1 METSHIIIM
10 SILLGCM
17 ATYIPVFMCLFFTSV
32 LGFLLFTDLPIML
45 LVQTLLRSMDNF
57 ALVVVL
63 FFILCGNIM
72 TAGSIVDRLI
82 KVANAL
88 VSWLP
93 GGLGM
98 AGVIA
103 CGLFGA
109 ISGSTVATVVALG
122 GFMIPALMDNGYPE
136 KYTLGLMTTSPNLGV
151 IIPPSIGMILYSM
164 ISNVSLEGL
173 FLTGFLPGLLI
184 IFGTCTYTFFVFRK
198 KTEIVRKPVPNFS
211 DVVTIFKEGI
221 WSLLLPA
228 IIFGG
233 IFSGVFTANEAAVV
247 ACVYAFI
254 VELFIHKSI
263 KFNAVKKITVN
274 SAVTSA
280 TLLIIV
286 AGASCFG
293 RLLTLED
300 IPGRITEAVLATI
313 TDPLVFLL
321 AMNILLLVVGMFMD
335 IISATMILGPVF
347 LPMLD
352 AFNIDWMHF
361 GLIMTVNLAIGY
373 CTPPMGVSLY
383 ITGAISNRDLIY
395 VSKAVIP
402 FIIIQM
408 AVLFLMTYMPDVV
421 LWLPDIMGFR
431 R

>member
-1 METSHIIIM
+1 MELSHIIIM
-10 SILLGCM
+10 LILLGCM
-17 ATYIPVFMCLFFTSV
+17 ATYIPVFMCLFFTAV
-32 LGFLLFTDLPIML
+32 LGFLLFTDLPIL
-45 LVQTLLRSMDNF
+45 LLAQSLFRSMDNF

-72 TAGSIVDRLI
+72 TAGSIVEKLI

-98 AGVIA
+98 AGVLA

-122 GFMIPALMDNGYPE
+122 GFMIPALMDNGYPQ

-173 FLTGFLPGLLI
+173 FLTGFLPGVLI
-184 IFGTCTYTFFVFRK
+184 MLGVCLYSYFIFRK
-198 KTEIVRKPVPNFS
+198 KTEIVRRPIPKTMELLAVFRECFWALMLPV
-211 DVVTIFKEGI
+211 
-221 WSLLLPA
+221 

-233 IFSGVFTANEAAVV
+233 IFSGAFTANEAAVV

-254 VELFIHKSI
+254 VELFIHKSM
-263 KFNAVKKITVN
+263 KFSAVKKITVS

-286 AGASCFG
+286 AGATCFG

-300 IPGRITEAVLATI
+300 IPGKITESVLGAI
-313 TDPLVFLL
+313 SSPIMFLL
-321 AMNILLLVVGMFMD
+321 AMNILLLIIGMFMD

-352 AFNIDWMHF
+352 AFNISWMHF

-383 ITGAISNRDLIY
+383 ITGAISNKDLIY

-402 FIIIQM
+402 FLIIQM
-408 AVLFLMTYMPDVV
+408 AVLFVITYMPDVV
-421 LWLPDIMGFR
+421 LWLPRLMGYGD
-431 R
+431 